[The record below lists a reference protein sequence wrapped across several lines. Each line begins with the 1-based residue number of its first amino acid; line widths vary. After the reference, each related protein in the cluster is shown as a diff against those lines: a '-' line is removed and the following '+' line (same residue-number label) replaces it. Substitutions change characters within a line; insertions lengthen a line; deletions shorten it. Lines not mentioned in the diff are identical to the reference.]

1 MSRRWLVAG
10 AVLVVGVAAASVL
23 ALGAILV
30 YLEEV
35 G

>member
-1 MSRRWLVAG
+1 VKPWLVAG